1 MNGGEGDRGTVNTP
15 SLNQSSQRQ
24 EEGGGSFTQE
34 GRKFPSLL

>member
-1 MNGGEGDRGTVNTP
+1 MNGGEVQIWFR
-15 SLNQSSQRQ
+15 SLNQSSQHQ